1 MTLFSTSSGERFT
14 RHPIRLLLACFTIA
28 FLASCGPSGS
38 SNETEGAQDP
48 FPSTYEPAAP
58 TDYLIRGGT
67 ILDGAGNLLP
77 SGTVLVRGGRIA
89 AIGEDIDPSGDLVV
103 IDAAG
108 KFVTPGIIDPHTHV
122 GNATPPFFDEEIEV
136 WDVNEKSSPFTASLR
151 AETALRAQD
160 PAYSRLRAAGVT
172 TIQILPGSTNLFAGQ
187 GVVTRTLDAVSVQD
201 IKFPGARR
209 SLKMA
214 CGENPKYTYGEKGE
228 FPTSRMGIVSG
239 QRRTFERAR
248 AALDSGKV
256 GSDLEPVVSLLQGEL
271 NLHIHCYTSD
281 DMTVLLA
288 MAEEFDFHITAF
300 HHAAEAHKIADRL
313 AERDV
318 CAVVWSDWWGFK
330 REIFDGVR
338 ANAAILEQAG
348 VCVALHSD
356 SSIIGQRLTI
366 EAAKAMAG
374 GRRAGI
380 DIPPE
385 IAIKWITSNPARM
398 LGIAEDTGSLEPGK
412 RADLVIWS
420 GDPFSIYSLAELVLV
435 DGVPVFDS
443 RHGAPAH
450 LSDFELGQP
459 AQEAL
464 Q

>member
-1 MTLFSTSSGERFT
+1 MTLFSTSSGQLST
-14 RHPIRLLLACFTIA
+14 RHRVRNLLAGFAIA
-28 FLASCGPSGS
+28 LLASCSPSGS
-38 SNETEGAQDP
+38 SNETEDAQDP
-48 FPSTYEPAAP
+48 FPSTYEPASP
-58 TDYLIRGGT
+58 TDYLIRGAT

-77 SGTVLVRGGRIA
+77 SATVLVRGGRIA
-89 AIGEDIDPSGDLVV
+89 AIGEDIEASDDLVV

-201 IKFPGARR
+201 IKFPGASR

-228 FPTSRMGIVSG
+228 FPTSRMGIESG
-239 QRRTFERAR
+239 QRRTFERAS
-248 AALDSGKV
+248 AAAASGKV
-256 GSDLEPVVSLLQGEL
+256 RSDLEPIVSLLQGGL
-271 NLHIHCYTSD
+271 HLHIHCYSSD

-288 MAEEFDFHITAF
+288 MADEFDFHITAF
-300 HHAAEAHKIADRL
+300 HHAAEAYKIADRL
-313 AERDV
+313 AEKGV

-366 EAAKAMAG
+366 EAAKAMTA

-385 IAIKWITSNPARM
+385 TAIKWITSNPARM
-398 LGIAEDTGSLEPGK
+398 LGIADETGSLEPGK

-420 GDPFSIYSLAELVLV
+420 GDPFSIYSLADLVLV
-435 DGVPVFDS
+435 DGVPVFERRD
-443 RHGAPAH
+443 GEPAH